1 MKRAKGLARRQP
13 AKARSER
20 RAAAGI
26 PTAMPAFA
34 AAGAASAAPDAAI
47 LRRRR
52 ADAAPALAPTAPRA
66 EPELAPAPTAVDAAP
81 TAVDAAPPP
90 SAATAPSLAPRA
102 ATAPAERPAPPRPA
116 KGVWVRLTGRLG
128 ELRASESGAA
138 PNWLASLMRRAGF
151 GGDEAVEANVYR
163 DANRDWSERRGGDP
177 QGPARQA
184 PGYTWQ
190 KPGADTAPPRQQT
203 DRRQAP
209 QAMGR
214 PIGTIGG
221 GVAAAAAPGRRA
233 AHAGATVAARGGG
246 GEWVLPSGAPGG
258 EDRPD
263 PRSAFGG
270 SLPKPLAALT
280 DRLSKMVEGNE
291 NFSQRFIDTLDRIA
305 HNTTGKQRPAP
316 SAKPPGGGWRAS
328 MADAAGGRRDAGDR
342 SFFGT
347 GSAASGEWSDAELIQ
362 DAKEASKRETSH
374 LARTLLRFVL
384 LFIAVFLVWAA
395 LFQIDEV
402 TRGDGRVVASSQT
415 QILGNLEGGVVREVL
430 VREGDRV
437 AKGDVMMRLDNVQAV
452 SQYRENRAKYLTL
465 TAQLARLRSEIGGT
479 PLSFPPEVMAEMPDV
494 ARAEAALL
502 AARVSQFEAQMQIL
516 RQQRMQ
522 RAQDLADLRNK
533 ADKSGQQLKLVR
545 EQLRILEPLAAEGLA
560 PRVEVIRNQRDLAQT
575 AGELESA
582 QLQIPKAESAMREA
596 DRKIDERMDGFKS
609 DAQKELN
616 DKALQLEQARETE
629 VSTRDRVT
637 RTELRAPLN
646 GVVKQINVK
655 TIGGTVKPGQ
665 DLVEVVPSEDTL
677 LVEIRIRPA
686 DVGFVR
692 VGQKANVKVSAY
704 DYSLFGALDAKVED
718 ISADTFTEERAG
730 PASEPYFRVRLRTAK
745 SFLGTADRPLP
756 ISPGM
761 VVNADILTG
770 ERTVLTYLT
779 KPFFKTIG
787 GSLGER

>member
-20 RAAAGI
+20 RAVSGI

-52 ADAAPALAPTAPRA
+52 ADATPVPAPTAPRP
-66 EPELAPAPTAVDAAP
+66 EPKPAPAPA
-81 TAVDAAPPP
+81 AVDAAPP
-90 SAATAPSLAPRA
+90 PRA

-116 KGVWVRLTGRLG
+116 KGMWTRLTGRLG

-190 KPGADTAPPRQQT
+190 KPGAGTAPPRQQT

-209 QAMGR
+209 QAMGQ
-214 PIGTIGG
+214 PIGMIGG
-221 GVAAAAAPGRRA
+221 GAAAAAPGRRA

-347 GSAASGEWSDAELIQ
+347 GSAVSGEWSDAELIQ

-437 AKGDVMMRLDNVQAV
+437 AKGDVMMRLDNIQAV

-465 TAQLARLRSEIGGT
+465 TAQLARLRSEIRGT

-516 RQQRMQ
+516 RQQRTQ

-596 DRKIDERMDGFKS
+596 DKKIDERMEGFKS
-609 DAQKELN
+609 DALKELN

-665 DLVEVVPSEDTL
+665 DLVEVVPTEDTL
-677 LVEIRIRPA
+677 LVEIRIKPA

-692 VGQKANVKVSAY
+692 LGQKANVKVSAY

-730 PASEPYFRVRLRTAK
+730 PASEPYFRVRLRTTK
-745 SFLGTADRPLP
+745 SFLGTVDRPLP